1 MPFHLAEVN
10 IARLLQPLDHE
21 QLADF
26 VANLGPVNARA
37 EEAPGYVWRLKDDV
51 TDDATSI
58 EAFRWDTA
66 DSAGVIVNL
75 SVWVDLQHLLE
86 FVYEPTHREVLS
98 RRREWFHQVR
108 DATTACWWVQ
118 AGHEPSPEEAED
130 RVLHLRAH
138 GPTPYAFTLREH
150 FPAPAEGQTYL
161 PVSVPASAEA
171 EAEAE
176 QSDGAT
182 QLC

>member
-1 MPFHLAEVN
+1 MPFQLAQVN
-10 IARLLQPLDHE
+10 IARLLQPLDHA

-26 VANLGPVNARA
+26 VANLAPVNAAA
-37 EEAPGYVWRLKDDV
+37 ESARGFVWRLKDSSENG

-66 DSAGVIVNL
+66 DSFGVIVNM
-75 SVWVDLQHLLE
+75 SVWLDLQHLLD
-86 FVYEPTHREVLS
+86 FVYDPKHREVLR

-108 DATTACWWVQ
+108 DATTACWWVA
-118 AGHEPSPEEAED
+118 AGHEPTPEEAED

-138 GPTPYAFTLREH
+138 GPTAYAFTLREH
-150 FPAPAEGQTYL
+150 FPPPTDGASYRPA
-161 PVSVPASAEA
+161 SVPASPEA
-171 EAEAE
+171 T
-176 QSDGAT
+176 QSDGLS

>member
-1 MPFHLAEVN
+1 MTFQLAEVN

-26 VANLGPVNARA
+26 VANLGPVNAIA
-37 EEAPGYVWRLKDDV
+37 EGFEGFVWRLKDDV

-66 DSAGVIVNL
+66 DSAGVIINM
-75 SVWVDLQHLLE
+75 SVWVDLEHLLT
-86 FVYEPTHREVLS
+86 FVYEPTHREVLR

-108 DATTACWWVQ
+108 DATTACWWVP
-118 AGHEPSPEEAED
+118 AGHEPTPDEAED

-150 FPAPAEGQTYL
+150 FPAPIDGQAYQ
-161 PVSVPASAEA
+161 PVSV
-171 EAEAE
+171 
-176 QSDGAT
+176 
-182 QLC
+182 